1 MRRKAFVQQPL
12 SFSLQE
18 LSPSGRTWSLEIPQA
33 LFEDGARGTV
43 DAPSHLCK
51 DVFWK
56 GEISSQ
62 GALFRL
68 RGNWH
73 VELIR
78 HCVRCNVAFPLLME
92 GECDRHFRI
101 GVESQQDDSDGCE
114 WLEAPGYI
122 DLVDLL
128 REEVW
133 LAWKPMVICSES
145 CKGLCQQ
152 CGENLNR
159 DECKC
164 SQDGDDN
171 PFAALRQ
178 IRFDT

>member
-1 MRRKAFVQQPL
+1 MQQQL
-12 SFSLQE
+12 SFKLQE
-18 LSPSGRTWSLEIPQA
+18 LPPSGRAWSLKIPQL
-33 LFEDGARGTV
+33 LFEDSEHGAV
-43 DAPSHLCK
+43 DAPSGLCK
-51 DVFWK
+51 DVFWE

-62 GALFRL
+62 ESLFSL
-68 RGNWH
+68 QGNWRI
-73 VELIR
+73 ELTR
-78 HCVRCNVAFPLLME
+78 HCVRCNVVFPLLME
-92 GECDRHFRI
+92 GECDRHFMI
-101 GVESQQDDSDGCE
+101 GVESPQQDGSDDYEC
-114 WLEAPGYI
+114 LEAPGLI

-133 LAWKPMVICSES
+133 LAWKPMVVCSES

-164 SQDGDDN
+164 SQHGDDH